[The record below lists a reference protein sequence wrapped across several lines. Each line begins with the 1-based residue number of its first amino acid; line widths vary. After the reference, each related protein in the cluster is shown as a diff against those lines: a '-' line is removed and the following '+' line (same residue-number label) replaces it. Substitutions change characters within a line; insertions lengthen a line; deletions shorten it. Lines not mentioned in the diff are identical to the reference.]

1 MSLPA
6 VVILAHANPQHLHRL
21 IAALHPLPVFLHV
34 DAATPA
40 DVFTTMVDGLP
51 DTVRLLPRRRTGWA
65 SYALVEAELSGYR
78 AALAETDAEHLVLCT
93 GADYPLAGVEQ
104 IAGTLD
110 GYAGLSWMELDE
122 LPIRDWG
129 PLWGYDR
136 FLWRN
141 RVRDRSREWSPIPR
155 PWPKGL
161 RPAGG
166 SQLKI
171 LARSHAQRL
180 LAVLDDRPD
189 LVSYFREVWVPD
201 ETMVP
206 TLLSSPFTGVDLSDE
221 SVPGPPPWYI
231 DWGTKPSPSPRW
243 LGGDDLPALVGARV
257 RSFPALFARKFD
269 ESATEVLDAID
280 AQLRCR

>member
-21 IAALHPLPVFLHV
+21 IEALQPMPVFLHV
-34 DAATPA
+34 DAATA
-40 DVFTTMVDGLP
+40 DDVAAAMVDGLP
-51 DTVRLLPRRRTGWA
+51 RTVRLLPRRRTGWA
-65 SYALVEAELSGYR
+65 SYGLVEAELAGYR
-78 AALAETDAEHLVLCT
+78 AALTETEADHLVLCT
-93 GADYPLAGVEQ
+93 GADYPLASADA
-104 IAGTLD
+104 ITATLA
-110 GYAGLSWMELDE
+110 GYAGKSWLEIDS
-122 LPIRDWG
+122 LPIKDWG
-129 PLWGYDR
+129 PLFGYDR

-171 LARSHAQRL
+171 LARPHAERVL
-180 LAVLDDRPD
+180 GVLDERPD
-189 LVSYFREVWVPD
+189 LASYFREVWIPD

-206 TLLSSPFTGVDLSDE
+206 SLLSSRFSGIDLSTE
-221 SVPGPPPWYI
+221 LVTGPRAWYI
-231 DWGTKPSPSPRW
+231 DWGPKPSPSPRW
-243 LGGDDLPALVGARV
+243 LGPEDLPALVEARR
-257 RSFPALFARKFD
+257 RSVPALFARKFD

-280 AQLRCR
+280 AELRVS